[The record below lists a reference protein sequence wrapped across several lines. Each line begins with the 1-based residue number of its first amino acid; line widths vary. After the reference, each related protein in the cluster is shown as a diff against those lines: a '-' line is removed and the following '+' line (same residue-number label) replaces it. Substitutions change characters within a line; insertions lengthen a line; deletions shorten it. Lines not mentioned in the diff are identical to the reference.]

1 MLQEEVWGEAVGVW
15 GKEGISEKRG
25 CNPQNTLVDL
35 VHQFYLN
42 RGTHLFLDEMHR
54 YPDWAIEIKNLYDS
68 YPDLHIVFTGS
79 SILEIYKAQ
88 ADART
93 DYPREGDFM
102 IDNTY
107 IFEVGGKGK
116 AFKQIRNLPN
126 SYVAYDDMEIGLG
139 CSCIKWN
146 FPQIS

>member
-1 MLQEEVWGEAVGVW
+1 M
-15 GKEGISEKRG
+15 
-25 CNPQNTLVDL
+25 

-42 RGTHLFLDEMHR
+42 GDAHFFLDEVHR

-139 CSCIKWN
+139 CSFIKWN